1 MELWFNALTLS
12 TSDYALFTQVQAQAT
27 DAALH
32 YMIRNFRFYMGFY
45 FDDVSGVTIL
55 SAGTWYHVACVYDYP
70 SRTQRIYL
78 NGVQDATRSVAGPYK
93 GVSGALNIGATIGS
107 TATFNG

>member
-12 TSDYALFTQVQAQAT
+12 TGDYVLFSQVQAQAM
-27 DAALH
+27 DVGLH
-32 YMIRNFRFYMGFY
+32 YIIRNYHLYMGFF
-45 FDDVSGVTIL
+45 FDDVAGATIL
-55 SAGTWYHVACVYDYP
+55 STGTWYHAAFVYDYP